1 MKINKATTRL
11 VGKPVMSDWH
21 GITRYGIV
29 RSEEVRDNKWKYC
42 TVEWVNDDSYREAMK
57 HLNEMR
63 NDHDHTRYVY
73 RVDELTFIDV
83 DMKLKSLRALKKL
96 TKEVQNV

>member
-1 MKINKATTRL
+1 MKVSKAATRL
-11 VGKPVMSDWH
+11 VGKPVMSSWQ
-21 GITRYGIV
+21 GIIRYGII

-42 TVEWVNDDSYREAMK
+42 TVEWVNDDSYREAMD
-57 HLNEMR
+57 HLNKMR
-63 NDHDHTRYVY
+63 NDNDHTRYVY